1 MLGILRLRAE
11 IGGDRIFDRRMI
23 IANQHARPIE
33 LPLCIDEREARIRRP
48 DIADEEGGRKPR
60 DGHRTAALSAPTK
73 FSRQAVISMRS
84 NGLTMSASPSSLAA
98 PAKHDSTSTPG
109 SAGFW
114 LATNSLATRF
124 IPS

>member
-73 FSRQAVISMRS
+73 FSRQAVMSLRRNVAIMACQRSRRSSSDIERPRSMASVISMRS
-84 NGLTMSASPSSLAA
+84 NG
-98 PAKHDSTSTPG
+98 
-109 SAGFW
+109 
-114 LATNSLATRF
+114 
-124 IPS
+124 